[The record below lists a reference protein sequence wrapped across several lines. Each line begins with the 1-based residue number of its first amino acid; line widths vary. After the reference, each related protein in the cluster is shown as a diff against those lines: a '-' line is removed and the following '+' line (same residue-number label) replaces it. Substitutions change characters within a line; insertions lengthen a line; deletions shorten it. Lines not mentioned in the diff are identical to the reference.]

1 MIPKVELF
9 LDDDKNNENI
19 SIKDSIKKIK
29 D

>member
-9 LDDDKNNENI
+9 LDDDKNNENN